1 MSDMLDKESNKLSDE
16 QLSDVS
22 GGAVDYS
29 TGGDFSELDFARDE
43 NGIIGQGRWA
53 LKMLGEWKARMKK

>member
-22 GGAVDYS
+22 GGSVDYS
-29 TGGDFSELDFARDE
+29 SGGDFESELFRGE

-53 LKMLGEWKARMKK
+53 LKMLQEWKDRTK